1 MNKQYKIAMIGAG
14 NVGWHLAKE
23 LEKAGHVICSVFS
36 QQEEHA
42 LKLQK
47 QLYSAEIASGFN
59 YSGSRAEV
67 YILCIKDDAV
77 AEVARLLTLP
87 PNAILL
93 HTSGSLPLD
102 ILREAGTEKTGV
114 FYPLQTFSKHKKV
127 DFTHVPLCIEAA
139 NHHVLPVLQQIGKSI
154 SQQVYEISSTDRS
167 ALHVAAV
174 LACNFSNHL
183 WAMADAILE
192 DRELPLQLLQ
202 PLIKETLDKALSKG
216 PANSQTG
223 PAKRND
229 QHTIARHI
237 QFLEDD
243 YPEWVK
249 VYRALTGSIQEF
261 NK

>member
-1 MNKQYKIAMIGAG
+1 MDKHYKIAMIGAG
-14 NVGWHLAKE
+14 NVGWHLAQE
-23 LEKAGHVICSVFS
+23 LEKAGHIICSVFS

-59 YSGSRAEV
+59 YSASRAEV
-67 YILCIKDDAV
+67 FILCIKDDAV
-77 AEVARLLTLP
+77 AEAARLLTLP

-93 HTSGSLPLD
+93 HTSGSLPLEV
-102 ILREAGTEKTGV
+102 LREAGTEKTGV

-127 DFTHVPLCIEAA
+127 SFTNLPVCIETT
-139 NHHVLPVLQQIGKSI
+139 NHDVLPVLQQIGKSI
-154 SQQVYEISSTDRS
+154 SKQVYEISSADRS
-167 ALHVAAV
+167 ILHVAAV

-183 WAMADAILE
+183 WAMADAILK

-202 PLIKETLDKALSKG
+202 PLIKETLNKALSKG

-223 PAKRND
+223 PAVRGD
-229 QHTIARHI
+229 QHTITRHI
-237 QFLEDD
+237 QLLEDD
-243 YPEWVK
+243 YPEWVE
-249 VYRALTGSIQEF
+249 VYKALTASIQDF